1 MPRSSSSHAPR
12 TSSQAPRTDA
22 QLLLA
27 AFLNALHANGGF
39 LCLPCAAGRISS
51 ETELL
56 TKQILMT
63 DTWTGYS
70 FASAI
75 CSACGERTYCAI
87 AVGQAQV

>member
-12 TSSQAPRTDA
+12 TSRQAPSSAA
-22 QLLLA
+22 QPLLA
-27 AFLNALHANGGF
+27 AFLNTLQANGGF

-51 ETELL
+51 ETEML
-56 TKQILMT
+56 TSQILMV

-70 FASAI
+70 FASAT